1 MSSKMVPPSRFW
13 GKISTF
19 FSRYTE
25 NWTTMSEM
33 ALVSAAVL
41 VGAGTGVLAALL
53 IWTMGQVENF
63 AIWVQSLIPDPF
75 GLLFGLVAAGL
86 IVGLV
91 VERWAPEAKGHG
103 VPEVI
108 KAVALRSGR
117 ISGWI
122 APVKLGL
129 SAITIGMGGSAG
141 REGPIV
147 QIGGAFGSAI
157 GRRFRFSGDRL
168 RILVACGSGA
178 GIAAV
183 FNAPI
188 AGAMFALEVIIHR
201 FTVGNFGA
209 VVVSA
214 VTGSIV
220 VSRLVSKVPAF
231 PVPAYKFSHLSELP
245 IYIILGV
252 LAALWASLFIRVF
265 TWGERTFDHWH
276 MSLPVKAAI
285 GMLITGLLALL
296 LPDRQILGSG
306 LEFIGEAISNNI
318 TMPLQLMM
326 ALLVLKMLA
335 TTATLGSGNSG
346 GVFAPNLFMGALLGG
361 IVGSVAHAFFPT
373 VAVNPGSY
381 ALVGMAAVLA
391 AAEHAPITGILLVFE
406 MSADYQLILPLMLTT
421 VLAALLVELFAGE
434 SIYTS
439 ELGLE
444 GIRLRRGRDEDVLS
458 GVTVGEV
465 MTANLESVSPDMTLE
480 EFGRK
485 LRVTHHHGLPVI
497 DREEHLVGIV
507 TIRDLENALDKK
519 TPGTTPVRE
528 IATLRKDLL
537 TAFPDETIGDVLRKM
552 GQHALGRI
560 PIVDPD
566 DQDRL
571 LGMVRREDIINAY
584 KVALARKA
592 ELQQRVDEAGARHAD
607 SAMFVEVT
615 ITEDCAACEKTIQDL
630 SPCLPHDCVL
640 VAVRR
645 RGRLLIPHGDTRL
658 VDGDLVTALVAD
670 RDREKLEKCLGHHAL
685 DSIAINPS

>member
-1 MSSKMVPPSRFW
+1 MA
-13 GKISTF
+13 
-19 FSRYTE
+19 
-25 NWTTMSEM
+25 EM
-33 ALVSAAVL
+33 GLVSAAVL

-53 IWTMGQVENF
+53 IWAMEGVVDF
-63 AIWVQSLIPDPF
+63 AQGLQASIVDPL
-75 GLLFGLVAAGL
+75 GLLLGLVAAGL
-86 IVGLV
+86 FVGV
-91 VERWAPEAKGHG
+91 VVDRWAPEAKGHG

-108 KAVALRSGR
+108 KAVALRNGR
-117 ISGWI
+117 ISGWM
-122 APVKLGL
+122 APIKLIL

-147 QIGGAFGSAI
+147 QIGGAFGSAV

-220 VSRLVSKVPAF
+220 VSRLVSKAPAF

-245 IYIILGV
+245 IYIVLAV

-265 TWGERTFDHWH
+265 TWGERTFEHWH
-276 MSLPVKAAI
+276 IPLPIKAAI

-296 LPDRQILGSG
+296 LPERQILGSG
-306 LEFIGEAISNNI
+306 LEFIGDVISSNI
-318 TMPLQLMM
+318 SLPLQMMM

-335 TTATLGSGNSG
+335 TTATLSSGNSG

-361 IVGSVAHAFFPT
+361 IVGSVAHTIWPT

-465 MTANLESVSPDMTLE
+465 MTAHLEHVSPETSLE
-480 EFGRK
+480 EFGRR
-485 LRVTHHHGLPVI
+485 LRVTHHHGLPVL
-497 DREEHLVGIV
+497 DQNGHLLGIV
-507 TIRDLENALDKK
+507 TIGDLESALDKK
-519 TPGTTPVRE
+519 TPGTTPVIE
-528 IATLRKDLL
+528 IATRRNKLL

-560 PIVDPD
+560 PIMDPND
-566 DQDRL
+566 PDRL
-571 LGMVRREDIINAY
+571 LGLVRREDIINAY
-584 KVALARKA
+584 KVALARKT

-615 ITEDCAACEKTIQDL
+615 ITEECSACQKTIQDL
-630 SPCLPHDCVL
+630 AACLPHDCVL

-645 RGRLLIPHGDTRL
+645 HGRLLIPHGDTQL
-658 VDGDLVTALVAD
+658 LHGDLVTALVAD
-670 RDREKLEKCLGHHAL
+670 RDREALENCLGHTSL
-685 DSIAINPS
+685 DSIAIQS

>member
-1 MSSKMVPPSRFW
+1 
-13 GKISTF
+13 
-19 FSRYTE
+19 
-25 NWTTMSEM
+25 MSEM
-33 ALVSAAVL
+33 ALVTAAVL
-41 VGAGTGVLAALL
+41 IGAGTGVLAAVL
-53 IWTMGQVENF
+53 IWTMEVVVRF
-63 AIWVQSLIPDPF
+63 AQWLQSFIVDPL
-75 GLLFGLVAAGL
+75 GLLLGLIVAGL

-91 VERWAPEAKGHG
+91 VERWAPEAQGHG

-122 APVKLGL
+122 APIKLIL

-157 GRRFRFSGDRL
+157 GRRFHFSGDRL

-231 PVPAYKFSHLSELP
+231 PVPAYKFSHLGELP
-245 IYIILGV
+245 IYIVLGV
-252 LAALWASLFIRVF
+252 LAALWASLFIRLF
-265 TWGERTFDHWH
+265 TWGEKTFEHWH
-276 MSLPVKAAI
+276 MPLPVKAAV

-296 LPDRQILGSG
+296 LPERQILGSG
-306 LEFIGEAISNNI
+306 LEFIGEVVSGNVAL
-318 TMPLQLMM
+318 PLQMMM
-326 ALLVLKMLA
+326 ALLLLKMLA

-361 IVGSVAHAFFPT
+361 IVGTVAHMLWPDI
-373 VAVNPGSY
+373 AVNPGSY

-465 MTANLESVSPDMTLE
+465 MTANLEHVPPEMSLE
-480 EFGRK
+480 EFART
-485 LRVTHHHGLPVI
+485 LRVTHHHGLPVM
-497 DREEHLVGIV
+497 DENEHLLGIV
-507 TIRDLENALDKK
+507 TIGDLEKALDKK
-519 TPGTTPVRE
+519 TPGNTPVIE
-528 IATLRKDLL
+528 IATVRSKLL

-566 DQDRL
+566 DPDRL
-571 LGMVRREDIINAY
+571 LGIVRREDIINAY
-584 KVALARKA
+584 KVALARKT

-607 SAMFVEVT
+607 SAMFVEVI
-615 ITEDCAACEKTIQDL
+615 ITPECSACEKTIQDL
-630 SPCLPHDCVL
+630 APCLPHDCVL

-658 VDGDLVTALVAD
+658 LDGDLVTALVAD
-670 RDREKLEKCLGHHAL
+670 RDRAALERCLGHYAL
-685 DSIAINPS
+685 DSVAIQP

>member
-1 MSSKMVPPSRFW
+1 
-13 GKISTF
+13 
-19 FSRYTE
+19 
-25 NWTTMSEM
+25 MSEM
-33 ALVSAAVL
+33 GLVTAAVI
-41 VGAGTGVLAALL
+41 VGAGTGVLAAVL
-53 IWTMGQVENF
+53 IWTLEYVTRF
-63 AIWVQSLIPDPF
+63 AHWLQNLIVDPF
-75 GLLFGLVAAGL
+75 GLLVGLVFAGL
-86 IVGLV
+86 IVGFV

-122 APVKLGL
+122 APIKLGL

-147 QIGGAFGSAI
+147 QIGGAFGSAV

-178 GIAAV
+178 GISAV

-220 VSRLVSKVPAF
+220 VSQLVSKQPAF
-231 PVPAYKFSHLSELP
+231 PVPAYQFRHLAEMP
-245 IYIILGV
+245 IYILLGV
-252 LAALWASLFIRVF
+252 LAALWATVFIRVF
-265 TWGERTFDHWH
+265 TWGEKTFEHWRFP
-276 MSLPVKAAI
+276 LPLKAAL
-285 GMLITGLLALL
+285 GMLIAGLLALL
-296 LPDRQILGSG
+296 LPERQILGSG
-306 LEFIGEAISNNI
+306 LEFIGEVISSNI
-318 TMPLQLMM
+318 TLPLQIMF

-335 TTATLGSGNSG
+335 TTATLASGNSG

-361 IVGSVAHAFFPT
+361 IVGSVAHTIWPA
-373 VAVNPGSY
+373 VAVDPGAY

-406 MSADYQLILPLMLTT
+406 MSGDYQLILPLMLTT
-421 VLAALLVELFAGE
+421 VLAAILGELFAGE

-465 MTANLESVSPDMTLE
+465 MTANLEHVAPTTTLE
-480 EFGRK
+480 EFSRH
-485 LRVTHHHGLPVI
+485 LRVTHHHGLPI
-497 DREEHLVGIV
+497 LDEKQHLMGIV
-507 TIRDLENALDKK
+507 TIGDLEEALERK
-519 TPGTTPVRE
+519 TPSTTTVMQ
-528 IATLRKDLL
+528 IATPRQKLM
-537 TAFPDETIGDVLRKM
+537 TAFPDETIGEVLRKM
-552 GQHALGRI
+552 GQNALGRI
-560 PIVDPD
+560 PIVDPED
-566 DQDRL
+566 VDRL
-571 LGMVRREDIINAY
+571 LGIVRREDIINAY
-584 KVALARKA
+584 KVALARKT
-592 ELQQRVDEAGARHAD
+592 ELQKRVDEAGARHAD

-615 ITEDCAACEKTIQDL
+615 ITEDCVSCRKTIQAL
-630 SPCLPHDCVL
+630 SSCLPHDCVL

-645 RGRLLIPHGDTRL
+645 RGRLVIPHGDTVL
-658 VDGDLVTALVAD
+658 LPGDLVTALVAD
-670 RDREKLEKCLGHHAL
+670 RDRDALESCLGRVSL
-685 DSIAINPS
+685 DSVAIQSD